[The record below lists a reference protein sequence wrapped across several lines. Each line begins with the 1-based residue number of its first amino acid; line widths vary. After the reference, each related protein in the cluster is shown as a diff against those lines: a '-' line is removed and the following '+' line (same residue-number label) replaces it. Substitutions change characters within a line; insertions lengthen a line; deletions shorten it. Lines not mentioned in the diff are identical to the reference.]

1 MKAFKYIVLTSV
13 ITLSSY
19 SFAQETL
26 QDSLSL
32 RSFLNRVEKNNLSL
46 LAERY
51 NVNIADAEIAAAKV
65 MPDPEVTFEVH
76 KEEYHLELG
85 YTLELG
91 NKRGARVSVA
101 KSERDIAQLSLENYF
116 QELRAESTMA
126 FIDAVMNR
134 ELLKVKE
141 QSYKY
146 IQELNASDSIR
157 LMVGEIDQN
166 DWRQTKLE
174 VTTMLNEVYQQEA
187 EYKAS
192 LALLNQYM
200 GEPGTLLHVSRGK
213 WQDFNKEYVLGDLIP
228 TAMHNRID
236 VMLATKE
243 TELVNNQLRLAKRER
258 LIDIDLM
265 VGYERDWHGL
275 WPNRETVKA
284 GVTVPL
290 PFSNFNK
297 GTLKAAKFA
306 QKQKEYETRNT
317 KLEIETEVTQ
327 AFFFY
332 EAAKKQVNQFKG
344 NVLSDSEKVLESMV
358 YQYMRGEA
366 SILEVLVARRTN
378 IEVQEQYIEALRN
391 YAHAIISLEKSCG
404 VWSFDI

>member
-1 MKAFKYIVLTSV
+1 MKAFKYIVLISV

-19 SFAQETL
+19 SFAQEAL

-32 RSFLNRVEKNNLSL
+32 NSFLNRVEKNNLSL

-51 NVNIADAEIAAAKV
+51 NVNIADAEVAAAKV

-116 QELRAESTMA
+116 QELRAESTIA

-157 LMVGEIDQN
+157 LLVGEIDQN

-200 GEPGTLLHVSRGK
+200 GEHGALLHVSRGK
-213 WQDFNKEYVLGDLIP
+213 WQDFNKEYILADLIP

-378 IEVQEQYIEALRN
+378 NEVQEQYIEALRN
-391 YAHAIISLEKSCG
+391 YAHAIISLEKACG

>member
-1 MKAFKYIVLTSV
+1 MKAFKYIALTSV

-51 NVNIADAEIAAAKV
+51 NVNIADAEVAAAKV

-200 GEPGTLLHVSRGK
+200 GEPGILLHVSRGK

>member
-1 MKAFKYIVLTSV
+1 MKAFKYIILTSV

-51 NVNIADAEIAAAKV
+51 NVNIADAEVAAAKV

-275 WPNRETVKA
+275 WPNRETIKA